1 MKIENLILYLHG
13 KIMIMIHR
21 YGTEDL
27 MELLQEFPAVA
38 IIGPRQVGKTT
49 LAKLLSKLVDKE
61 LVYVDL
67 ENPRDELKLQDPVLF
82 FEGNEDKCIIL
93 DEIQRRKELF
103 PILRSMID
111 KNRQPARFILLG
123 SASPELIRDSSES
136 LAGRIFYKELTPF
149 HLIELDKDF
158 DLNRLFLRGG
168 FPGSLLANSDKM
180 SFRWRESFVQTY
192 VERDLPLL
200 GLSLQPSE
208 ARRVLRMLANLNGQ
222 LLNYASLAKSLGVTA
237 PTVKKYVQFLEQAF
251 LVELLEPF
259 TGNTTK
265 RITKS
270 PKLYLRDTGIATY
283 MLGIKNYND
292 LLAHPKVGDLWE
304 SFVLQQLAAILPT
317 EVDRCF
323 YRTHNGAEIDF
334 VLTLP
339 NNEKIGIEVK
349 FSATPKLTMGTYEA
363 MSDLDLTHLFV
374 VAPTQDE
381 FNLKENIRVI
391 NIQKMINILLHLT
404 D

>member
-1 MKIENLILYLHG
+1 MKIENLILHLHG
-13 KIMIMIHR
+13 KISSMIHR
-21 YGTEDL
+21 FGTEDL
-27 MELLQEFPAVA
+27 VELLHEFPAVA

-49 LAKLLSKLVDKE
+49 LAKLLAGQIQKE

-82 FEGNEDKCIIL
+82 FEANEDKCVVL
-93 DEIQRRKELF
+93 DEIQRKKELF
-103 PILRSMID
+103 PILRAMID

-136 LAGRIFYKELTPF
+136 LAGRIYYKELTPF
-149 HLIELDKDF
+149 HLSELDDQL
-158 DLNRLFLRGG
+158 DMNQLFLRGG
-168 FPGSLLANSDKM
+168 FPNSLMAKSDKS

-200 GLSLQPSE
+200 GLPLQPSE

-237 PTVKKYVQFLEQAF
+237 PTVKKYIYFLEQAF

-259 TGNTTK
+259 TENSTK
-265 RITKS
+265 RISKS
-270 PKLYLRDTGIATY
+270 PKIYLRDTGIANY
-283 MLGIKNYND
+283 MLGIVSYND

-304 SFVLQQLAAILPT
+304 SFVLQQLAAVLPADV
-317 EVDRCF
+317 ERCF

-334 VLTLP
+334 ILQFP

-349 FSATPKLTMGTYEA
+349 WSSAPKLTSGTYTA
-363 MSDLDLTHLFV
+363 MQDMKINKLFV
-374 VAPTQDE
+374 VSPTDE
-381 FNLKENIRVI
+381 SFNLKHNIQVI
-391 NIQKMINILLHLT
+391 NIKEMIKVVLKKIY
-404 D
+404 